1 MLSKSSLQF
10 VQSFLIIF
18 VFTFVSNIIYNKGS
32 DTFSKVRKEI
42 NTKEITEEVAN
53 NIQDLVLA
61 EIRYNNTE
69 PVAFFFYQ
77 DDYTSRVKFESN
89 SVVTNPSIN
98 DITTDPEYSRMLNY
112 HLRGACYQQSIDD
125 LDKSSALYTAFLAL
139 DSNPD
144 FPSYYTS
151 CPVFV
156 DTTLIGYLGSFYA
169 LDTPARPSIRVSRFE
184 YLSSVIGEAL
194 DPYF

>member
-1 MLSKSSLQF
+1 MLF
-10 VQSFLIIF
+10 VF
-18 VFTFVSNIIYNKGS
+18 VFTAVSNVIYHKGS
-32 DTFSKVRKEI
+32 NTFSKVRKEI

-53 NIQDLVLA
+53 NIQELVLT
-61 EIRYNNTE
+61 EIRYNNSE

-98 DITTDPEYSRMLNY
+98 DISTDPEYSRMLNY
-112 HLRGACYQQSIDD
+112 HLRGTCYQQSMDD
-125 LDKSSALYTAFLAL
+125 MDKSSALYTAFLAL
-139 DSNPD
+139 KTNVD

-169 LDTPARPSIRVSRFE
+169 LDTPARPSIRISRFE

>member
-1 MLSKSSLQF
+1 M
-10 VQSFLIIF
+10 IF
-18 VFTFVSNIIYNKGS
+18 VFTVVSTVIYHKGS

-53 NIQDLVLA
+53 SIQDLVLA

-77 DDYTSRVKFESN
+77 DDYTSRVRFESN

-98 DITTDPEYSRMLNY
+98 DISTDPEYSRMLNY
-112 HLRGACYQQSIDD
+112 HLRGVCYQQSIDD
-125 LDKSSALYTAFLAL
+125 INKSSELYTAFLAL
-139 DSNPD
+139 DLNPD

-156 DTTLIGYLGSFYA
+156 ENTLVGYLGSFFA
-169 LDTPARPSIRVSRFE
+169 LDTPARPSIRISRFE